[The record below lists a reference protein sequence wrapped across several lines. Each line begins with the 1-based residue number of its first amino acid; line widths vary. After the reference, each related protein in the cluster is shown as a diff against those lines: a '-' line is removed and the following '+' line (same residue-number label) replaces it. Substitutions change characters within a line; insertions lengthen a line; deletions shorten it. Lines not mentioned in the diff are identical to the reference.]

1 MQLILK
7 PVSHPDLGE
16 IVIRD
21 RLFPIGR
28 QEPPFTSYGPDVI
41 AKLSRRHARIFEQ
54 DDIIYLVD
62 LDSLNGTTVNGNP
75 LEKEPVQLRQNDEIC
90 FAGYLTYSAQLLG
103 STVKATAGGE
113 KLPAV
118 LLTLIPKYAETLLE
132 PIVVS
137 EFPFLISKSDDT
149 FARYQ
154 DQFPDEYK
162 FLSRRHAHIFSRDQ
176 DLLIEDLGS
185 TNGTFVSDSRLDEHA
200 RILHDDDSISFGGNH
215 FVYKVR
221 ITHIKR
227 EPGQPLDDPSV
238 LTDGLNTA
246 TDITRTTFI
255 TSASSFIDI
264 FCSDDKE
271 DENTPA
277 DDEAS
282 QAVPAVKGKK
292 HGKRDSTTSATRQ
305 PSRIRIFL
313 NELRRAFSDEQQLVS
328 RRVLWSGAIIL
339 FGMAA
344 LIGFSYYQGLPKRTI
359 EQHLNEGDYIESA
372 KRADAYLEQHPQD
385 EEVSELAV
393 EAVLRFAIP
402 AWQQQ
407 LYANEFL
414 QARNTV
420 AEARS
425 MSTHNPSIMPLLD
438 LLDWV
443 VELEEFMLTRGGADA
458 PILLFHHEDRIQGLL
473 SWWDKNRRE
482 HQRQAGRIAQFAPSF
497 EDTQAR
503 VLSQLRTLRSE
514 KSLYLNAISEFKQS
528 LQDRLE
534 LDELDE
540 LEVLLSDFGS
550 KYPRISGMEVLKQDL
565 DRYRLLQL
573 SIQQR
578 AWIEAIARV
587 GETEYTTPP
596 FREKVAAIRDQQL
609 PPMEIAAQYQ
619 QASEL
624 WKKGQGEA
632 ANKILQSLTQGDWG
646 AMAEDTL
653 QRQHKIWEQY
663 QSLTGNEKGRD
674 YSQQLLTL
682 FVSLDP
688 IQDSYFADA
697 LRPEYEV
704 SRDQAIKQAD
714 QAFQEARTA
723 WERYQENGRITGLQ
737 RLEAKISKK
746 YRDQAEKL
754 TTAYAQSQQGQEI
767 YSLLKTNS
775 KVEQAE
781 LHKAI
786 LRECQLQIR
795 SMRALGMVLEPNL
808 LQDKIRI
815 LPDPDLSPRPHFSP
829 GSRG

>member
-1 MQLILK
+1 MQVILK

-54 DDIIYLVD
+54 DDMIYLVD
-62 LDSLNGTTVNGNP
+62 LDSLNGTTVNGKP
-75 LEKEPVQLRQNDEIC
+75 LEKQPVQLRQNDEIC
-90 FAGYLTYSAQLLG
+90 FAGYLTYSTQLLG
-103 STVKATAGGE
+103 SSAKATAGGK

-118 LLTLIPKYAETLLE
+118 LLTLIPKYPATLLE

-149 FARYQ
+149 FARYR

-162 FLSRRHAHIFSRDQ
+162 FLSRRHAHIFTRDQ
-176 DLLIEDLGS
+176 NLLIEDLGS

-200 RILHDDDSISFGGNH
+200 RILHDDDSIAFGGNH
-215 FVYKVR
+215 FLYKVR

-227 EPGQPLDDPSV
+227 EPGKPLDDPSL

-255 TSASSFIDI
+255 TSANSFIDI
-264 FCSDDKE
+264 FCSDDNE
-271 DENTPA
+271 EENTPA

-282 QAVPAVKGKK
+282 QAAPGGKGR
-292 HGKRDSTTSATRQ
+292 HHAKRDSTTRGTRQ

-313 NELRRAFSDEQQLVS
+313 RELRRAFSDEQRLVN
-328 RRVLWSGAIIL
+328 RGVLWSGVIIL
-339 FGMAA
+339 LGVAG
-344 LIGFSYYQGLPKRTI
+344 LIGFFYYQGAPKRAI
-359 EQHLNEGDYIESA
+359 EQHLNAGEYVVSA

-393 EAVLRFAIP
+393 EAVLSFAIP
-402 AWQQQ
+402 SWQQQ
-407 LYANEFL
+407 LHAKDFL
-414 QARNTV
+414 KARTTV

-425 MSTHNPSIMPLLD
+425 MSTHNPSIVPLLD
-438 LLDWV
+438 MLDWV
-443 VELEEFMLTRGGADA
+443 VELEEFILTRGGADA
-458 PILLFHHEDRIQGLL
+458 PIVLFHHEDRIQGLL
-473 SWWDKNRRE
+473 NWWDKNNRE
-482 HQRQAGRIAQFAPSF
+482 HRRQAGRIAHFAPLF

-514 KSLYLNAISEFKQS
+514 KSLYLNAISEFKRS
-528 LQDRLE
+528 LRDRLE
-534 LDELDE
+534 LDEIDE

-550 KYPRISGMEVLKQDL
+550 KYPRISGIELLKQDL
-565 DRYRLLQL
+565 DRYRLLQS

-578 AWIEAIARV
+578 AWIEAIDRV

-609 PPMEIAAQYQ
+609 PPMETATQYQ

-632 ANKILQSLTQGDWG
+632 ANRILQSLTQGDWG
-646 AMAEDTL
+646 AMAEDSL
-653 QRQHKIWEQY
+653 QRQLKIWDQY
-663 QSLTGNEKGRD
+663 QALTENKKGPD

-688 IQDSYFADA
+688 IEDSYFSDA

-704 SRDQAIKQAD
+704 YRDKALERAD
-714 QAFQEARTA
+714 QAFQEARAA
-723 WERYQENGRITGLQ
+723 WKRYQENGRIMGLQ

-746 YRDQAEKL
+746 FRDQAEQL
-754 TTAYAQSQQGQEI
+754 TKAYARSQQGMEI
-767 YSLLKTNS
+767 YSLLKINS
-775 KVEQAE
+775 SVDQAQI
-781 LHKAI
+781 HKAI
-786 LRECQLQIR
+786 VRECRLQIR
-795 SMRALGMVLEPNL
+795 SMRELGMVLEPKL
-808 LQDKIRI
+808 LQDKIKI
-815 LPDPDLSPRPHFSP
+815 LPDPDLNP
-829 GSRG
+829 GKSS

>member
-28 QEPPFTSYGPDVI
+28 QEPPFTGYGPDVI

-62 LDSLNGTTVNGNP
+62 LDSLNGTTVNGKP

-90 FAGYLTYSAQLLG
+90 FAGYLTYSTQLLG
-103 STVKATAGGE
+103 SSVKATAEGE

-149 FARYQ
+149 FARYS
-154 DQFPDEYK
+154 DQFPEEYK
-162 FLSRRHAHIFSRDQ
+162 FLSRRHAHIFARDQ

-200 RILHDDDSISFGGNH
+200 RILHDDDSIAFGGNH
-215 FVYKVR
+215 FIYKVR
-221 ITHIKR
+221 ITPVKR
-227 EPGQPLDDPSV
+227 EPGKPLDDPSA

-292 HGKRDSTTSATRQ
+292 QGKSDSKTRATRK
-305 PSRIRIFL
+305 PNRIRIFL
-313 NELRRAFSDEQQLVS
+313 NELRRAFSDEQRLVS

-344 LIGFSYYQGLPKRTI
+344 LIGFSYYQGVPKRTI
-359 EQHLNEGDYIESA
+359 EQYLNQGDYIESV

-420 AEARS
+420 VEARS
-425 MSTHNPSIMPLLD
+425 MSTHNPSIMPFLD

-482 HQRQAGRIAQFAPSF
+482 HQRQAGRIAHYVPSF

-528 LQDRLE
+528 LRDRLE

-540 LEVLLSDFGS
+540 LEVLLSDFES
-550 KYPRISGMEVLKQDL
+550 KYPRISGIEVLKQDF
-565 DRYRLLQL
+565 DRYRLLQR

-587 GETEYTTPP
+587 VETEYTTPP

-609 PPMEIAAQYQ
+609 PPIEIAAQYQ
-619 QASEL
+619 QASDL
-624 WKKGQGEA
+624 WKKGDGEA
-632 ANKILQSLTQGDWG
+632 ANGILRSLTKGDWG

-653 QRQHKIWEQY
+653 QRQLTVWDQY
-663 QSLTGNEKGRD
+663 QSLTENKNDPD
-674 YSQQLLTL
+674 YSQQLLSL

-688 IQDSYFADA
+688 IEDSYFLNA

-704 SRDQAIKQAD
+704 YRDEALQQAD
-714 QAFQEARTA
+714 QAFQEASAA
-723 WERYQENGRITGLQ
+723 WERYQDNGRIMGLQ
-737 RLEAKISKK
+737 RLEANISKK
-746 YRDQAEKL
+746 FRDQAEQL
-754 TTAYAQSQQGQEI
+754 TKAYKRSQQGMEK
-767 YSLLKTNS
+767 YSLLKINS
-775 KVEQAE
+775 PVDQAE
-781 LHKAI
+781 THKAI
-786 LRECQLQIR
+786 VQECRLQIR
-795 SMRALGMVLEPNL
+795 SMRALGMVLEPKL
-808 LQDKIRI
+808 LQDKIKK
-815 LPDPDLSPRPHFSP
+815 LPDPDLSPAKS
-829 GSRG
+829 S